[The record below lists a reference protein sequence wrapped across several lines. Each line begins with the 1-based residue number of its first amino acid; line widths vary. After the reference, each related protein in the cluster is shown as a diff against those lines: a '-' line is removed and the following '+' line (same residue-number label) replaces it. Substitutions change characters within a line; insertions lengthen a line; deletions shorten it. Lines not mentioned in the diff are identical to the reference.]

1 MNFSE
6 PKIELSKNA
15 DDDESRKT
23 IFNMLETRPI
33 LDLKMV
39 IKTLK

>member
-6 PKIELSKNA
+6 SQIELGKN
-15 DDDESRKT
+15 DDESRKT